1 MNIRQLVVGLLI
13 AVLTT
18 LIVLL
23 GYTRLT
29 RDNKGRSPGYG
40 PDPIPVVYTGFDGL
54 SGEDKNGTGC
64 VAAAALAVRATVHIT
79 TKINQVTNDHPDDA
93 DPAPGFFSSPSFPQ
107 TGSGSGV
114 LLSEDGYIVTNNH
127 VIAGAS
133 EIHVTLS
140 NGKTVAAKLVG
151 ADPVSDLAVL
161 KIQAHRL
168 PILLYGNS
176 DEIKAGQWVLA
187 VGYPLNLQCTV
198 TAGIVSVKGKRLE
211 LDINHYN
218 KVRMQ
223 SYIQTDV
230 VINHGSSGGPLI
242 NTAGRLIGVN
252 AYLASPTG
260 AYTGYSFTIP
270 VNTVRRVV
278 HEIITKK
285 KNPGN

>member
-1 MNIRQLVVGLLI
+1 MLI
-13 AVLTT
+13 AFLTT
-18 LIVLL
+18 LIVLF
-23 GYTRLT
+23 GYSRLT
-29 RDNKGRSPGYG
+29 RGNKGRSPESG

-54 SGEDKNGTGC
+54 SGGDKNGSNC
-64 VAAAALAVRATVHIT
+64 EAAAALAIRATVHIT
-79 TKINQVTNDHPDDA
+79 TKLNQVTNNHPDDA
-93 DPAPGFFSSPSFPQ
+93 EPVSGLFSSPSYPQ

-114 LLSEDGYIVTNNH
+114 VISPDGYIVTNNH
-127 VIAGAS
+127 VIDGAS
-133 EIHVTLS
+133 EIHVALS
-140 NGKTVAAKLVG
+140 NGMTVAAKLVG
-151 ADPVSDLAVL
+151 ADPVNDLAVL
-161 KIQAHRL
+161 KVQAHRL

-176 DEIKAGQWVLA
+176 DEIKTGQWVLA

-211 LDINHYN
+211 LNINHYN

-230 VINHGSSGGPLI
+230 VINHGSSGGPLV

-270 VNTVRRVV
+270 VNTVKRVV
-278 HEIITKK
+278 NEILTEKEK
-285 KNPGN
+285 PG